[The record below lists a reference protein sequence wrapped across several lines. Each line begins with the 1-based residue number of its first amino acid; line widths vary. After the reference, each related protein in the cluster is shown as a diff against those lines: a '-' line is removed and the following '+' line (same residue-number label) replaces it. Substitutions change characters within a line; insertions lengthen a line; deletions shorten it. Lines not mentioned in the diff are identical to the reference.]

1 MPFLNYTNRINII
14 CNDEHNS
21 DIRVYASSQ
30 NNHYYVFQENLE
42 RVKKEGGIEYK
53 GARSFIIAK
62 DRSLKQEGW
71 WEEIL
76 KSKYGEE
83 SVVSIFGEVDVKDRK
98 KAVESFQN
106 DSNVRFFVGN
116 PTTGGFGL
124 TLTACNTVVYFSNN
138 YNLEVTVTGE
148 IDQESGYLIDMKV
161 LSDTIKKEVLDK
173 FDHKNLNLD
182 VEDFKHLNP
191 TAENMAIVIHNKL
204 TAKLDKKF
212 ELKIKLYET
221 ERNSVIYPC

>member
-1 MPFLNYTNRINII
+1 MNKNISVIRREHFNCAHRLHNPKWSDEKNTSFYGKCNNPNY
-14 CNDEHNS
+14 HG
-21 DIRVYASSQ
+21 
-30 NNHYYVFQENLE
+30 H
-42 RVKKEGGIEYK
+42 
-53 GARSFIIAK
+53 
-62 DRSLKQEGW
+62 
-71 WEEIL
+71 
-76 KSKYGEE
+76 
-83 SVVSIFGEVDVKDRK
+83 
-98 KAVESFQN
+98 
-106 DSNVRFFVGN
+106 
-116 PTTGGFGL
+116 
-124 TLTACNTVVYFSNN
+124 N
-138 YNLEVTVTGE
+138 YNLEVTVTGKL
-148 IDQESGYLIDMKV
+148 DQESGYLIDMKV